1 MGSNKPSKS
10 IRPKRPRVSRSIE
23 RPLYRKLRDERIA
36 LQLLGV
42 KAAVTMVRDGRTDDK
57 MLQIHLER
65 HILVPLTACIW
76 VLSPETDGDCP
87 RRKGGAK

>member
-1 MGSNKPSKS
+1 MGSKPAKS
-10 IRPKRPRVSRSIE
+10 IRPKRPRVSRSTE
-23 RPLYRKLRDERIA
+23 RPANRKDRDERIA

-42 KAAVTMVRDGRTDDK
+42 KAAATLVRDGRPDDN
-57 MLQIHLER
+57 MLQVHIER

-76 VLSPETDGDCP
+76 VLSPETGGEYE